1 MKHAWIESDRIRD
14 IAPGNPSEFYHPDI
28 AKFYDTLVPDE
39 ADNGDGWVN
48 GQLVKPE
55 PPAPVE
61 PPAPTQPTIPL
72 IGPIAFQML
81 FKVEELVAIDAAKET
96 NPAIRTFWKL
106 LDDPRTDFVDR
117 NLESVQTM
125 LRNLEASGLIGA
137 GRAEE
142 ILHGS
147 VSK

>member
-1 MKHAWIESDRIRD
+1 MKAWIENGQVRD
-14 IAPGNPSEFYHPDI
+14 VCHGNPDELYHPDI

-55 PPAPVE
+55 PPAPIE

-81 FKVEELVAIDAAKET
+81 VKVDELVAIDAAKET
-96 NPAIRTFWKL
+96 NTAIRIFWKL

-117 NLESVQTM
+117 NLEPIQSM
-125 LRNLEASGLIGA
+125 LRSLEAGGLIGP
-137 GRAEE
+137 GRAHE
-142 ILHGS
+142 IIHGE
-147 VSK
+147 VTK